1 MKIKHSIW
9 ERCTKVGSWL
19 ALPVVIVLFL
29 YRNDSGLFHQV
40 VYYSAFS
47 FVILCGLAGA
57 IVAILQRFGVI
68 EFTYSE
74 KDKQKTLF
82 QISKL
87 VAERERHIWG
97 GLFSAKYY
105 KSFFKS
111 DESNDDESK
120 KNQK

>member
-1 MKIKHSIW
+1 MKIKHSVW
-9 ERCTKVGSWL
+9 KQCTKIGSWL
-19 ALPVVIVLFL
+19 ALPAVLILFL
-29 YRNDSGLFHQV
+29 YQNGSGLFHQV
-40 VYYSAFS
+40 VYYVAFS
-47 FVILCGLAGA
+47 FVILCGLTGA

-74 KDKQKTLF
+74 KEKQKTSF

-105 KSFFKS
+105 KSFYKS
-111 DESNDDESK
+111 DESNDDKTK